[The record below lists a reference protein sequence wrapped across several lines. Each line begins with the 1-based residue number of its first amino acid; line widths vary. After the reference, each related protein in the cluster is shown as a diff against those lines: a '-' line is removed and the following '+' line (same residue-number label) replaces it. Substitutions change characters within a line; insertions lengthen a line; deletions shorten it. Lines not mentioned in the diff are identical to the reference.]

1 MKILFDN
8 AASRATISS
17 INELANYPASNLVSP
32 FAEER
37 WQEDFSEDPAAVI
50 TVTFDNPEDI
60 DSLFFTYTNAT
71 GIYAVTNTG
80 AIAHGY
86 MHDVEATDDGEEIV
100 TDDGYDIGIIEAIKL
115 SDGIYWDSVQE
126 DVTSV
131 TIYVF
136 GTENPLYLGEIGLG
150 LSYSMP
156 NPLANFGEGFEDNSI
171 IASSQYGQVVQNYID
186 PLAVDSYNFVGVTRE
201 TLVDIKEKY
210 KAVGVGGKVWVDL
223 TSEKHEFKTP
233 MYAVISAPF
242 QSALMGNGKYSFTL
256 SFTEAR

>member
-17 INELANYPASNLVSP
+17 INELANYPASNLISP

-50 TVTFDNPEDI
+50 TVTFDSPEDI

-150 LSYSMP
+150 LSYAMP
-156 NPLANFGEGFEDNSI
+156 NPLANLGEGFEDNS
-171 IASSQYGQVVQNYID
+171 SSSGSVYGQSLQTFIE
-186 PLAVDSYNFVGVTRE
+186 PLREESYNFTGIKRDIVKEIWTRY
-201 TLVDIKEKY
+201 LSI
-210 KAVGVGGKVWVDL
+210 GLGGKVWLDV
-223 TSEKHEFKTP
+223 TEKNHDFKAP
-233 MYAVISAPF
+233 MYCQITAVPATSKD
-242 QSALMGNGKYSFTL
+242 GVYYSFEM